1 MTVAALRAA
10 RTLGGVTLTLALTG
24 GLLTAVAAGPANAAP
39 LPSAKAAAKAKTTT
53 IASQPK
59 SATIN
64 RYGTGTSATLKVKA
78 SGTKLKYA
86 WQSRTGVRVVE
97 EHQEGDQV
105 VLQGHLQHMGQRH
118 QVPGEGERQ

>member
-1 MTVAALRAA
+1 MIAGVPLLGLIGDQQAALAGQA
-10 RTLGGVTLTLALTG
+10 CFHPGQAKNTYGTG
-24 GLLTAVAAGPANAAP
+24 CFMLLHTGSKPVPSTHGLLTAVAAGPANAAP

-86 WQSRTGVRVVE
+86 WQSRPASGS
-97 EHQEGDQV
+97 
-105 VLQGHLQHMGQRH
+105 
-118 QVPGEGERQ
+118 